1 MKIEIEIDIE
11 FEVIS
16 DKKNWGDIPVSEIR
30 QALLKRV
37 KQLDKD
43 EEWKEATSSF
53 DCYKMEET

>member
-1 MKIEIEIDIE
+1 MKYNYAFDVA

-16 DKKNWGDIPVSEIR
+16 DKKDWGDIPVSEIR

-37 KQLDKD
+37 NQLDKD

-53 DCYKMEET
+53 DCYEMEEK